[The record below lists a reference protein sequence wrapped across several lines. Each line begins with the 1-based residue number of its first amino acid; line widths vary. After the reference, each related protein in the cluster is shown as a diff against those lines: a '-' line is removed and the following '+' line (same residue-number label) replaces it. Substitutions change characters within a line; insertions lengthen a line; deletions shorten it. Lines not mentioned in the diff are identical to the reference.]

1 MTSSAPAIDPALRL
15 PSSRIL
21 PGLLLAGTA
30 AAANMVLGLAFP
42 LLSPVLLAIAAGAL
56 ARNLG
61 WLPDVLTP
69 GLEVAARRV
78 LRIGIVLLGLQL
90 SLQELGALGWGVPVL
105 AVTVVGVGIL
115 STLALGRAL
124 RVGRKQSLLIAC
136 GFSICGAAAV
146 AGVER
151 SVGADDDDTVTAVAL
166 VVLFGTAMIPL
177 LPWLSGV
184 LGLSSAASGI
194 WAGASIHEVAQVVAA
209 GGIIG
214 GSALAVAV
222 TVKLARVLMLA
233 PVAALLSWRTGD
245 GREGRRRPPLVP
257 LFVLGFLL
265 MVAARTWLPIQAEV
279 VDSASLLQRFL
290 LTAAMFAL
298 GCGVRLRSL
307 LRRGLRPVI
316 LAAGSTAVVGITGLL
331 GALLIG

>member
-30 AAANMVLGLAFP
+30 AAATMVLGLAFP

-90 SLQELGALGWGVPVL
+90 SLQELGALGWGVPVF

-245 GREGRRRPPLVP
+245 GREGRRPPLVP

-265 MVAARTWLPIQAEV
+265 MVAARTWLPIPAEV